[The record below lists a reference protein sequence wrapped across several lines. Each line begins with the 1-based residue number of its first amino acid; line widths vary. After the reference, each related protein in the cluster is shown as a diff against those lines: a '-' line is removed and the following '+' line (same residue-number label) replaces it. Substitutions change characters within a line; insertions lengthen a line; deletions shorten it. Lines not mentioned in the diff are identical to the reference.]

1 MEVTAEKVSNYLFIY
16 SDRSCKTKYYLLKI
30 YWRLV
35 LPKILYRVT
44 NKNYKKPISSHKYE
58 LKMSFYSLSFLSV
71 ETKHSPI

>member
-30 YWRLV
+30 YRRLV

-44 NKNYKKPISSHKYE
+44 NKNYKKPAYK
-58 LKMSFYSLSFLSV
+58 LSQ
-71 ETKHSPI
+71 I